1 MEFKKAIQEL
11 KGYIRDYAE
20 EMLTKSKSKNQYE
33 CIFCGSGTGSN
44 GTGALTIYEN
54 SFYCFSCRKSGDIF
68 DLIQQ
73 AEGIPKNAVVQY
85 AADKYGISL
94 DNSAEREEN
103 ADYTSFYRECNKHL
117 QDTDYHRGISLD
129 TLNRFL
135 VGYAAQWQHPKSP
148 QSQPTPRLIIPTSRT
163 SYLARDTRK
172 TTEISENQRKYVKS
186 KVGSVHIFNEKAL
199 NGISS
204 VFYIVEGE
212 LDALSIIDVG
222 GNAVGLGS
230 VSNINSLLTV
240 LDRNGKMNLAS
251 VILPIVYIILTE
263 TTRTVMKV

>member
-1 MEFKKAIQEL
+1 MKFKKAIQEL

-73 AEGIPKNAVVQY
+73 AEGIPKNEVVQY
-85 AADKYGISL
+85 AADKYGINL

-117 QDTDYHRGISLD
+117 QDTDIPTTTGE
-129 TLNRFL
+129 FL
-135 VGYAAQWQHPKSP
+135 LI
-148 QSQPTPRLIIPTSRT
+148 RLI
-163 SYLARDTRK
+163 
-172 TTEISENQRKYVKS
+172 V
-186 KVGSVHIFNEKAL
+186 
-199 NGISS
+199 
-204 VFYIVEGE
+204 
-212 LDALSIIDVG
+212 
-222 GNAVGLGS
+222 
-230 VSNINSLLTV
+230 SLLVMLHNGSTQNH
-240 LDRNGKMNLAS
+240 RNHS
-251 VILPIVYIILTE
+251 
-263 TTRTVMKV
+263 RHQD